1 MDISGEMHLDVVST
15 HLAATR
21 CTGAPVTLT
30 VGYFVVAHTQI
41 AMLWDKM
48 QSILQQNRALLYHRS
63 AMISRSSVWESLV
76 LQYPKQN
83 STMSSIRREAKTSIL
98 QAVAAAMELKASS
111 SSVATLVRT

>member
-1 MDISGEMHLDVVST
+1 
-15 HLAATR
+15 
-21 CTGAPVTLT
+21 
-30 VGYFVVAHTQI
+30 
-41 AMLWDKM
+41 MLWDKM